1 MSAKK
6 GGLWQARV
14 SVGLKSEVL
23 DPQGKA
29 VRNALGSLG
38 FRAVKD
44 VRVGKH
50 FWLVLDGALSKAA
63 AEKEV
68 RRLSDKVL
76 VNPVIETFSFTL
88 ARAGAPSRE
97 AGLTRKA

>member
-1 MSAKK
+1 MSRKAA
-6 GGLWQARV
+6 GPWLARV

-38 FRAVKD
+38 FRAVRD

-50 FWLVLDGALSKAA
+50 FWLELDGTLSRAA
-63 AEKEV
+63 VERDV
-68 RRLSDKVL
+68 RRLSEKVL

-88 ARAGAPSRE
+88 AR
-97 AGLTRKA
+97 KA

>member
-1 MSAKK
+1 MSAKQASS
-6 GGLWQARV
+6 WQARV
-14 SVGLKSEVL
+14 SVGLKAEVL

-38 FRAVKD
+38 FRGVKD

-50 FWLVLDGALSKAA
+50 FWLTLDGKLSQAA

-68 RRLSDKVL
+68 RRLSEKVL

-88 ARAGAPSRE
+88 ARSGAPSRG